1 MQVEQGA
8 RFVARDF
15 GWHHPGRANPA
26 FSGLN
31 FEIAPG
37 QKVLLVGPS
46 GAGKSTLLH
55 AMAGLLVDE
64 DDQTQLG
71 ELTVNGQAP
80 TEARGVCG
88 LMQQDPESSVV
99 LARVGDDVAF
109 GPENLGVPRE
119 DIWGRVTWAL
129 DAVGLGSLP
138 LDRSTSALSGG
149 QKQRLGLAGILAMHP
164 GALLLDEPTANLDPA
179 GVLEVRD
186 AVLAAATA
194 SGATLLVIEHRV
206 GIWAEYVDRIL
217 VLDAQGGISHDGPP
231 QQVLDQA
238 REQLIA
244 GGVWVPGYLPHPPRQ
259 EQTLASPPRAD
270 ASPGPG
276 RDRRS
281 LLLEARDLS
290 ITRQLPTRRQ
300 RKERSRAIAAGQVPS
315 LDLRAVAQGINLT
328 LAAGEHLALLGLNG
342 AGKSTLALTLAGL
355 LYPAGGQVLA
365 HEALTASLPERHRV
379 SDPASWPAAEL
390 ADRIGLVFQEPEQQF
405 LAPTVRAE
413 LEFGP
418 RHLARVRKEKIDE
431 DRLAARTDELLA
443 RLRLTHLADANPF
456 TLSGGEK
463 RRLSV
468 ATALATEPAVLV
480 LDEPTFG
487 QDATTWAELVTL
499 IKELLNRGLTVIS
512 VTHDID
518 YVAAL
523 GGTRLTLQKAEPT
536 HGS

>member
-1 MQVEQGA
+1 MQQGA

-15 GWHHPGRANPA
+15 GWHHPGRATPA

-31 FEIAPG
+31 FEIEPG

-64 DDQTQLG
+64 DGQTQLG
-71 ELTVNGQAP
+71 ELTVNGQPP
-80 TEARGVCG
+80 TQARGACG

-119 DIWGRVTWAL
+119 EIWGRVTWAL

-149 QKQRLGLAGILAMHP
+149 QKQRLGLAGILAMRP

-186 AVLAAATA
+186 AVLAATAA
-194 SGATLLVIEHRV
+194 SGATLVVIEHRV
-206 GIWAEYVDRIL
+206 GIWAEHVDRVL
-217 VLDAQGGISHDGPP
+217 VLNAQGGISYDGPA
-231 QQVLDQA
+231 QQVLTQA

-244 GGVWVPGYLPHPPRQ
+244 GGVWVPGYVPHPPRAA
-259 EQTLASPPRAD
+259 QTGEDVR
-270 ASPGPG
+270 PGQVAGGHTP
-276 RDRRS
+276 
-281 LLLEARDLS
+281 LLEARDLA
-290 ITRQLPTRRQ
+290 ITRELPTRRQ
-300 RKERSRAIAAGQVPS
+300 RKQRARALAAGQVPT
-315 LDLRAVAQGINLT
+315 LDLPTVANGINLT
-328 LAAGEHLALLGLNG
+328 LHAGEHLALLGSNG
-342 AGKSTLALTLAGL
+342 AGKTTLALTLAGL
-355 LYPAGGQVLA
+355 IYPAAGQVYA
-365 HEALTASLPERHRV
+365 HQGLTASLPARYR
-379 SDPASWPAAEL
+379 STDPASWPAAEL

-431 DRLAARTDELLA
+431 TRLAVRTDELLT
-443 RLRLTHLADANPF
+443 RLRLTHLAEANPF

-468 ATALATEPAVLV
+468 ATALATEPRVLV

-499 IKELLNRGLTVIS
+499 MRELLDRGLAVIS
-512 VTHDID
+512 VTHDKD

-523 GGTRLTLQKAEPT
+523 GGQHLTLQKAETT
-536 HGS
+536 HGA

>member
-1 MQVEQGA
+1 MHVEQGA
-8 RFVARDF
+8 RFVARNF
-15 GWHHPGRANPA
+15 GWHHPGRATPA

-71 ELTVNGQAP
+71 ELTVNGQTP

-99 LARVGDDVAF
+99 LARVGDEVAF

-119 DIWGRVTWAL
+119 DIWDRVTWAL

-149 QKQRLGLAGILAMHP
+149 QKQRLGLAGILAMYP

-186 AVLAAATA
+186 AVLAAAAA
-194 SGATLLVIEHRV
+194 SGATLVVIEHRV
-206 GIWAEYVDRIL
+206 GIWAEHVDRVL
-217 VLDAQGGISHDGPP
+217 VLDAQGGISFDGPP
-231 QQVLDQA
+231 ALVLEQA
-238 REQLIA
+238 RDQLIA

-259 EQTLASPPRAD
+259 DQGVD

-276 RDRRS
+276 GARKS

-300 RKERSRAIAAGQVPS
+300 RKERSRAIAAGQVPT
-315 LDLRAVAQGINLT
+315 LDLPTLASGINLT
-328 LAAGEHLALLGLNG
+328 LSSGEHLALLGPNG

-355 LYPAGGQVLA
+355 IYPAAGQVYA
-365 HEALTASLPERHRV
+365 HEALVAGLPARHRS

-443 RLRLTHLADANPF
+443 RLRLTDLADANPF

-499 IKELLNRGLTVIS
+499 IKELLDRGLAVIS
-512 VTHDID
+512 VTHDTD

>member
-1 MQVEQGA
+1 MQIEQGA
-8 RFVARDF
+8 RFVARNF
-15 GWHHPGRANPA
+15 GWHHPGRATPA

-71 ELTVNGQAP
+71 ELTVNGQTP

-119 DIWGRVTWAL
+119 DIWDRATWAL
-129 DAVGLGSLP
+129 EAVGLGSLP

-186 AVLAAATA
+186 AVLAAAAA
-194 SGATLLVIEHRV
+194 SGATLVVIEHRV
-206 GIWAEYVDRIL
+206 GIWAEHVDRVL
-217 VLDAQGGISHDGPP
+217 VLDAQGGISFDGPP
-231 QQVLDQA
+231 AQVLEQA
-238 REQLIA
+238 RDQLIA
-244 GGVWVPGYLPHPPRQ
+244 GGVWAPGYVPHPPRARKVGADVRPGQ
-259 EQTLASPPRAD
+259 GTDEPSP
-270 ASPGPG
+270 
-276 RDRRS
+276 
-281 LLLEARDLS
+281 LLEAREVAL
-290 ITRQLPTRRQ
+290 TRQLPTRHQ
-300 RKERSRAIAAGQVPS
+300 RKERSRAIAAGQVPT
-315 LDLRAVAQGINLT
+315 LDLPTLASGINLT
-328 LAAGEHLALLGLNG
+328 LSSGEHLALLGPNG

-355 LYPAGGQVLA
+355 IYPAAGQVYA
-365 HEALTASLPERHRV
+365 HEALVAGLPARHRS

-431 DRLAARTDELLA
+431 DWLAARTDELLA
-443 RLRLTHLADANPF
+443 RLRLTDLADANPF

-499 IKELLNRGLTVIS
+499 IKELLDRGLAVIS
-512 VTHDID
+512 VTHDTD

>member
-1 MQVEQGA
+1 MHVEQGA
-8 RFVARDF
+8 RFVARNF
-15 GWHHPGRANPA
+15 GWHHPGRATPA

-71 ELTVNGQAP
+71 ELTVNGQTP

-119 DIWGRVTWAL
+119 DIWDRVAWAL
-129 DAVGLGSLP
+129 EAVGLGSLP

-186 AVLAAATA
+186 AVLAAAAA

-206 GIWAEYVDRIL
+206 GIWAEHVDRIL

-259 EQTLASPPRAD
+259 EQGAD
-270 ASPGPG
+270 ARPGNA
-276 RDRRS
+276 RKS

-290 ITRQLPTRRQ
+290 VTRQLPTRRQ
-300 RKERSRAIAAGQVPS
+300 RKERSRAIAAGQVPT
-315 LDLRAVAQGINLT
+315 LDLPTLASGINLT
-328 LAAGEHLALLGLNG
+328 LSSGEHLALLGPNG

-355 LYPAGGQVLA
+355 IYPAAGQVYA
-365 HEALTASLPERHRV
+365 HEALTAGLPARHRS

-443 RLRLTHLADANPF
+443 RLRLTDLADANPF

-499 IKELLNRGLTVIS
+499 IKELLDRGLAVIS
-512 VTHDID
+512 VTHDTD

>member
-8 RFVARDF
+8 HFVARGF
-15 GWHHPGRANPA
+15 GWHHPGRADPA

-31 FEIAPG
+31 FEIPPG

-64 DDQTQLG
+64 DGETQLG
-71 ELTVNGQAP
+71 ELTVNGQVP
-80 TEARGVCG
+80 TEVRGVCG

-109 GPENLGVPRE
+109 GTENLGVPRE
-119 DIWGRVTWAL
+119 EIWGRVQWAL

-186 AVLAAATA
+186 AVLTAAAA

-206 GIWAEYVDRIL
+206 GIWAEHVDRIL

-238 REQLIA
+238 RDQLIA

-259 EQTLASPPRAD
+259 DQGVD

-276 RDRRS
+276 GARKS

-315 LDLRAVAQGINLT
+315 LDLPAVAQGIDLT
-328 LAAGEHLALLGLNG
+328 LAAGEHLALLGPNG

-418 RHLARVRKEKIDE
+418 RHLARVRREKLDE
-431 DRLAARTDELLA
+431 AQLAARTDQLLD

-499 IKELLNRGLTVIS
+499 IRELLERGLTVIS
-512 VTHDID
+512 VTHDLD

-523 GGTRLTLQKAEPT
+523 GGRRLTLQKAEPT